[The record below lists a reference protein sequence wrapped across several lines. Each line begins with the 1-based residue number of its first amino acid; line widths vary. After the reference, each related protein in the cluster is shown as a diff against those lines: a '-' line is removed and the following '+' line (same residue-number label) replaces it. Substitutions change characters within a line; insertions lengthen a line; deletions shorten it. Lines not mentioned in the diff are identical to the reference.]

1 MVPQMRAGASGAGR
15 LLRAHLRP
23 LGLRA
28 IYDDMLDRLARVVG
42 GRAGTRLTGSDTA
55 A

>member
-15 LLRAHLRP
+15 LRAHLRP